1 MLGAREDD
9 TVVALLGAVP
19 ERLLSAGA
27 AGDFDALLA
36 PQSFDEAR
44 APCEDGRVVGV
55 YPRQILAAFAAG
67 AHAGQGAVIGS
78 LCSSDGARW
87 VLMRAAEHPSVAE
100 IRRVCLPQPLRA
112 SDDGLVSCE
121 MHVVLPAYG
130 ARTQCDRVG
139 LALDRVVLTDDG
151 PRERCVVPALTRRE
165 IDSARPGFFY
175 DDFESDLLEACGEAA
190 PQALTLTQATTFS
203 PGTELEAVCFAGPA
217 ACGFELPDA
226 GTSLDAR

>member
-1 MLGAREDD
+1 
-9 TVVALLGAVP
+9 
-19 ERLLSAGA
+19 
-27 AGDFDALLA
+27 
-36 PQSFDEAR
+36 
-44 APCEDGRVVGV
+44 
-55 YPRQILAAFAAG
+55 
-67 AHAGQGAVIGS
+67 
-78 LCSSDGARW
+78 
-87 VLMRAAEHPSVAE
+87 
-100 IRRVCLPQPLRA
+100 
-112 SDDGLVSCE
+112 

-203 PGTELEAVCFAGPA
+203 PARSSRPTASPARRRVGSSSPMRARASMRADRRCPAIPCRAPLGATPRASPAPRRVVSPSAAPPSSAGSSAARAVVEA
-217 ACGFELPDA
+217 LDRDA
-226 GTSLDAR
+226 PGAPTTLDRTLSPCSTTTRSTQTR